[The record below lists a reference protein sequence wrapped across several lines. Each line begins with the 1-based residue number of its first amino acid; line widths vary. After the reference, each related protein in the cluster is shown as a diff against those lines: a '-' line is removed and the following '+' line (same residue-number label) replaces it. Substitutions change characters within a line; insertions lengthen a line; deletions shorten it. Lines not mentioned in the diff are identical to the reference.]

1 MPQQIT
7 THNRNKVKDGQT
19 KKTYYKKIIESS
31 NLAQQPLWE
40 YQTLMRSLRSNW
52 KYLDLKKL
60 LLQIVRIIRYF
71 HLLNTK
77 IIS

>member
-7 THNRNKVKDGQT
+7 TLNRNKVKDGQI
-19 KKTYYKKIIESS
+19 KKTNYKKIIENS

-71 HLLNTK
+71 YLLNTK